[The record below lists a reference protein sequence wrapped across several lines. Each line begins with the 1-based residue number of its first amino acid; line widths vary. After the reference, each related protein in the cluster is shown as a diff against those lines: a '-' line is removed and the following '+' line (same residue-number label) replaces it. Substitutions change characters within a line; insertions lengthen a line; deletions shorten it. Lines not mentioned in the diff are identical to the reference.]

1 MYYMCAMYVGSHLC
15 TLSLPVSRVRKYA
28 VFNFVHGDM
37 TKHLGT
43 GQICPNTKYLESRI
57 LPDGL
62 LDCWTAELLN
72 QVHLGN

>member
-1 MYYMCAMYVGSHLC
+1 MYYMCAMYVGTHLC

-37 TKHLGT
+37 TKHSGT
-43 GQICPNTKYLESRI
+43 GQILSEYQIFGKVGFC
-57 LPDGL
+57 L

-72 QVHLGN
+72 S